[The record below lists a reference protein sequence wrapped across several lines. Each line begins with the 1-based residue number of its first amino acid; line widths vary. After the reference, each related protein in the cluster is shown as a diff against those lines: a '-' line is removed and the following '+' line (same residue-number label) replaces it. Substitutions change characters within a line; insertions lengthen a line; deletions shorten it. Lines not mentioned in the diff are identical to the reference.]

1 MSTYLVRRLVQSIVV
16 IVGVVFIT
24 FILVHMLPGGPARA
38 ALGPKATPQG
48 VAHFN
53 HVNGLD
59 QPLWRQFL
67 TYFGQLLHGNL
78 GFSYVQNQSVA
89 SLVGENLPR
98 DVLLVGSAY
107 VLALAIAIPLGL
119 FQALRRNHF
128 SDYAFTGL
136 TFILYSMPS
145 FLVGFLLIAVF
156 SVQLQIFPSAAPSGS
171 SIASILGD
179 PRALVLPVVTLSAI
193 SIAAFSRYMRSA
205 ALENLALDYVRTAR
219 AKGASTSGVVLRH
232 LLRNSLLPIVTLV
245 GLSLPTVV
253 AGALVTE
260 EVFNFPGMGLLFFK
274 SAQVQDY
281 PVLIGFSL
289 FVGIATVLGNL
300 FADVAYGVLDPRVRL
315 VAQPS

>member
-1 MSTYLVRRLVQSIVV
+1 MTTYLLRRLLQSIVV
-16 IVGVVFIT
+16 IIGVVLIT

-48 VAHFN
+48 VAQFN
-53 HVNGLD
+53 HENGLD
-59 QPLWRQFL
+59 QSLWRQFL
-67 TYFGQLLHGNL
+67 IYFGHLLHGDL

-89 SLVGENLPR
+89 SLIGENLPR
-98 DVLLVGSAY
+98 DILLVGTAY
-107 VLALAIAIPLGL
+107 ALALAIAIPLGL

-136 TFILYSMPS
+136 SFVLYSMPS
-145 FLVGFLLIAVF
+145 FLVGFLLIAAF

-179 PRALVLPVVTLSAI
+179 PRALVLPVVTLALI
-193 SIAAFSRYMRSA
+193 SIAAFSRYMRSS

-219 AKGASTSGVVLRH
+219 AKGASMGRVVTRH

-260 EVFNFPGMGLLFFK
+260 EVFNFPGMGLEFFK
-274 SAQVQDY
+274 AAQVQDY

-289 FVGIATVLGNL
+289 FVGIATVVGNL
-300 FADVAYGVLDPRVRL
+300 LADIAYGVLDPRVRL
-315 VAQPS
+315 AAQRS